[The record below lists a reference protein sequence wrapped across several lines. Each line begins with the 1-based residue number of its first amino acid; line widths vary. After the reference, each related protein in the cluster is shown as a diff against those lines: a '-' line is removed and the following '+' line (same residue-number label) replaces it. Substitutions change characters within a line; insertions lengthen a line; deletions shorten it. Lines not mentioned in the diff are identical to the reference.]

1 MGAFK
6 NESVTSAK
14 ACDPIA
20 ARTAA
25 KHARLMNREPPVVTT
40 AAKFIQ

>member
-1 MGAFK
+1 MQAF
-6 NESVTSAK
+6 TSAK
-14 ACDPIA
+14 ACDRIA